1 MLTLSLIRCI
11 NQLYDIGSG
20 KSVMLL
26 PVLTKFWSLS
36 ESDVHLCSFLFIK
49 SVKIWVTLY
58 SFSLMLF
65 KYKTMIIFFLFLALA
80 SRCLQLIVHF
90 IPKVRQHF
98 EDRLISKNKQMMKHL
113 DQANKVFLIEC
124 FDIPRT
130 YCLSPLNY
138 TYFST

>member
-1 MLTLSLIRCI
+1 MLTLSLNRCI
-11 NQLYDIGSG
+11 NQLSDIGSG

-65 KYKTMIIFFLFLALA
+65 KYKTMIFFF
-80 SRCLQLIVHF
+80 
-90 IPKVRQHF
+90 
-98 EDRLISKNKQMMKHL
+98 
-113 DQANKVFLIEC
+113 
-124 FDIPRT
+124 
-130 YCLSPLNY
+130 
-138 TYFST
+138 YF